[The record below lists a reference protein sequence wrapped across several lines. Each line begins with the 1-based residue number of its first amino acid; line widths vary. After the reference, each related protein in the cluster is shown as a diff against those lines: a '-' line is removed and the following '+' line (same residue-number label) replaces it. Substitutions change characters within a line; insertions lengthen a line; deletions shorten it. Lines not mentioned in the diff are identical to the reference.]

1 MENSTTTR
9 GQALKGRSRKAFGRL
24 AYASVATGVCRK
36 RASNTSRPRRRST
49 LIGWPPGSMSVPM
62 PKHGPLGLP
71 LWRPKR
77 SLGELGNSI
86 SVWGK
91 PAAGQPN
98 CCPAQPLST
107 LLLSVAAG
115 GGARPAV
122 ERWDAAW
129 GQEGR
134 LGATNRLTDWP
145 FLAFP
150 FLCAEALVVSL
161 SQVMRAH
168 TRGLFRWVHGV
179 ATRAR
184 DTTQPCT
191 LWELVATS

>member
-1 MENSTTTR
+1 MIKPQDRPRDAHRQAEKGPGRRRLAAHRLDSAMEGGPPHDTTTAPEHAAA
-9 GQALKGRSRKAFGRL
+9 GETPPAVAGRAGRRP
-24 AYASVATGVCRK
+24 APATRVPGARDT
-36 RASNTSRPRRRST
+36 RDFST
-49 LIGWPPGSMSVPM
+49 APG
-62 PKHGPLGLP
+62 
-71 LWRPKR
+71 
-77 SLGELGNSI
+77 EN
-86 SVWGK
+86 

-115 GGARPAV
+115 VAREPAV

-191 LWELVATS
+191 RWELVATS

>member
-1 MENSTTTR
+1 MRRAPSSRKRVWQAAPRSTWP
-9 GQALKGRSRKAFGRL
+9 GQRHGGWPSPRHDNCSGAFRSRGD
-24 AYASVATGVCRK
+24 ASWCGW
-36 RASNTSRPRRRST
+36 ASWAAACSSDPCPGAGDTRDFST
-49 LIGWPPGSMSVPM
+49 APGENPV
-62 PKHGPLGLP
+62 
-71 LWRPKR
+71 
-77 SLGELGNSI
+77 
-86 SVWGK
+86 
-91 PAAGQPN
+91 AGQPN

-107 LLLSVAAG
+107 LLLSVAAAG
-115 GGARPAV
+115 SGPAV

-191 LWELVATS
+191 RWELVATS